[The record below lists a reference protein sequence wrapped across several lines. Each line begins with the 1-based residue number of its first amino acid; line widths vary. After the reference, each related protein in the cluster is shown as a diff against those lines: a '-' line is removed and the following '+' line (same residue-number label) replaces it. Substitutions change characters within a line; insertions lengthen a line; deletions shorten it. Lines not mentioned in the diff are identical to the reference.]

1 MARKHGGLGRGL
13 DALIPQSAPK
23 TEEVTVEIRD
33 HEAAAEQTREEKTEE
48 NVSRETLEE
57 EKENIQRDRT
67 ERRRRETTLRVSQIE
82 PNRSQ
87 PRKTFDEDAL
97 EELADS
103 IRQYGLIQPIMVQ
116 KREGYYEII
125 AGERRWRACMKAG
138 LKEVPVIIR
147 EYDDQK
153 IMELSLIENLQR
165 EDLNPMEEARAYK
178 RLMEEF
184 GLTQEE
190 IAGRVS
196 KSRPVIANALRLL
209 KLDERVQAMVEQ
221 GEISMGHA
229 RALASVLI
237 PEEQYLIALKI
248 MEEHLTVRDT
258 EKIIKNIG
266 KVPKKKEPVQK
277 DESLERIYRELE
289 NRLKSSL
296 GTKVAIHTRGT
307 GGGKVEID
315 FYTAEDLE
323 KIIDRITSE

>member
-23 TEEVTVEIRD
+23 AEEFQKKED
-33 HEAAAEQTREEKTEE
+33 AAEQIPADESEE

>member
-48 NVSRETLEE
+48 NVSRETFAEE
-57 EKENIQRDRT
+57 RDNLQRDRS

-196 KSRPVIANALRLL
+196 ISRPVIANALRLL

>member
-1 MARKHGGLGRGL
+1 MGALLG
-13 DALIPQSAPK
+13 DSVTQ
-23 TEEVTVEIRD
+23 TETEGVTSLPI
-33 HEAAAEQTREEKTEE
+33 EK
-48 NVSRETLEE
+48 VR
-57 EKENIQRDRT
+57 
-67 ERRRRETTLRVSQIE
+67 
-82 PNRSQ
+82 PNKDQ
-87 PRKTFDEDAL
+87 PRKQFHDESLSD
-97 EELADS
+97 LADS
-103 IRQYGLIQPIMVQ
+103 IRLHGILQPINVRR
-116 KREGYYEII
+116 KSSGYYEII
-125 AGERRWRACMKAG
+125 SGERRWRAAREAG
-138 LKEVPVIIR
+138 LDEVPVIVI
-147 EYDDQK
+147 EADDRK
-153 IMELSLIENLQR
+153 AMELGLIENLQR

>member
-48 NVSRETLEE
+48 NVSRETFAEE
-57 EKENIQRDRT
+57 RDHLQRDRS

>member
-23 TEEVTVEIRD
+23 AEEVQKKED
-33 HEAAAEQTREEKTEE
+33 AAEQIPADESEE

-57 EKENIQRDRT
+57 EKKNIQRDRT

>member
-23 TEEVTVEIRD
+23 AEEVQKKED
-33 HEAAAEQTREEKTEE
+33 AAEQIPADESEE

-196 KSRPVIANALRLL
+196 KSRPVITNALRLL
-209 KLDERVQAMVEQ
+209 KLDERVQTMVEQ

-266 KVPKKKEPVQK
+266 KVHKKKEPVQK

>member
-23 TEEVTVEIRD
+23 VEEVQKKED
-33 HEAAAEQTREEKTEE
+33 AAEQIPADESEE
-48 NVSRETLEE
+48 NVSRETFAEE
-57 EKENIQRDRT
+57 GDNLQRDRS

>member
-23 TEEVTVEIRD
+23 TEEVQKKED
-33 HEAAAEQTREEKTEE
+33 AAEQIPADESEE

>member
-23 TEEVTVEIRD
+23 TEEATEKIRD
-33 HEAAAEQTREEKTEE
+33 DEAAAEQTREGKTEE
-48 NVSRETLEE
+48 IVSRETFAEE
-57 EKENIQRDRT
+57 GDNLQRDRS

-116 KREGYYEII
+116 KRDGYYEII

>member
-23 TEEVTVEIRD
+23 TEESTEKIRD
-33 HEAAAEQTREEKTEE
+33 DEAAAEQTREGKTEE
-48 NVSRETLEE
+48 IVSRETFAEE
-57 EKENIQRDRT
+57 RDNLQRDRS

-87 PRKTFDEDAL
+87 PRKIFDEDAL

-116 KREGYYEII
+116 KRDGYYEII

>member
-23 TEEVTVEIRD
+23 AEEVQKKED
-33 HEAAAEQTREEKTEE
+33 AAEQIPADKAEE

-315 FYTAEDLE
+315 FYTAED
-323 KIIDRITSE
+323 

>member
-23 TEEVTVEIRD
+23 TEEVQKKED
-33 HEAAAEQTREEKTEE
+33 AAEQIPADESEE

-57 EKENIQRDRT
+57 EKENIQRDRS

>member
-23 TEEVTVEIRD
+23 AEEVQKKED
-33 HEAAAEQTREEKTEE
+33 AAEQILADESEE

>member
-48 NVSRETLEE
+48 NVSRETFAEE
-57 EKENIQRDRT
+57 RDNLQRERS

-116 KREGYYEII
+116 KRDGYYEII

>member
-23 TEEVTVEIRD
+23 TEEATEKIRD
-33 HEAAAEQTREEKTEE
+33 DEAAAEQTREGKTEE
-48 NVSRETLEE
+48 IVSRETFAEE
-57 EKENIQRDRT
+57 GDNLQRDRS

-116 KREGYYEII
+116 KRDGYYEII

-229 RALASVLI
+229 RALAS
-237 PEEQYLIALKI
+237 
-248 MEEHLTVRDT
+248 H
-258 EKIIKNIG
+258 
-266 KVPKKKEPVQK
+266 
-277 DESLERIYRELE
+277 
-289 NRLKSSL
+289 
-296 GTKVAIHTRGT
+296 
-307 GGGKVEID
+307 
-315 FYTAEDLE
+315 
-323 KIIDRITSE
+323 

>member
-48 NVSRETLEE
+48 NVSRETFAEE
-57 EKENIQRDRT
+57 RDNLQRDRS

>member
-33 HEAAAEQTREEKTEE
+33 HEAAAEQTREGKTEE
-48 NVSRETLEE
+48 IVSRETFAEE
-57 EKENIQRDRT
+57 GDNLQRDRS

-178 RLMEEF
+178 RLMEDF

-237 PEEQYLIALKI
+237 PEQQYLIALKI

>member
-33 HEAAAEQTREEKTEE
+33 HEAAAEQTREGKTEE
-48 NVSRETLEE
+48 IVSRETFAEE
-57 EKENIQRDRT
+57 GDNLQRDRS

>member
-23 TEEVTVEIRD
+23 AEEFQKKED
-33 HEAAAEQTREEKTEE
+33 AAEQIPADESEEI
-48 NVSRETLEE
+48 VSRETFAEE
-57 EKENIQRDRT
+57 GDNLQRDRS

>member
-23 TEEVTVEIRD
+23 AEEVQKMED
-33 HEAAAEQTREEKTEE
+33 AAERIPADKTEE

-165 EDLNPMEEARAYK
+165 EDLNPMEEARAYR

>member
-23 TEEVTVEIRD
+23 TEEVTEKIRD
-33 HEAAAEQTREEKTEE
+33 DEAAAEQTREGKTEE
-48 NVSRETLEE
+48 IVSRETFAEE
-57 EKENIQRDRT
+57 GDNLQRDRS

>member
-48 NVSRETLEE
+48 NVSRETFAEE
-57 EKENIQRDRT
+57 RDNLQRDRS

-116 KREGYYEII
+116 KRDGYYEII

-221 GEISMGHA
+221 GEISM
-229 RALASVLI
+229 VLI

>member
-23 TEEVTVEIRD
+23 AEEVQKKED
-33 HEAAAEQTREEKTEE
+33 AAEQIPADESEE

-209 KLDERVQAMVEQ
+209 KLDERVQTMVEQ

>member
-23 TEEVTVEIRD
+23 AEEVQKKED
-33 HEAAAEQTREEKTEE
+33 AAEQIPADESEE

>member
-23 TEEVTVEIRD
+23 AEEVQKKED
-33 HEAAAEQTREEKTEE
+33 AAEQIPADKSEE

>member
-23 TEEVTVEIRD
+23 TEEVTEEIRD

-48 NVSRETLEE
+48 NVSRETFAEE
-57 EKENIQRDRT
+57 RDNLQRDRS

>member
-33 HEAAAEQTREEKTEE
+33 HEAAAEQTREGKTEE
-48 NVSRETLEE
+48 IVSREAFAEE
-57 EKENIQRDRT
+57 GDNLQRDRS

-116 KREGYYEII
+116 KRDGYYEII

>member
-23 TEEVTVEIRD
+23 AEEVQKKED
-33 HEAAAEQTREEKTEE
+33 AAEQIPADESEE

-229 RALASVLI
+229 RALASV
-237 PEEQYLIALKI
+237 PEPQVGSYGAVHNSEGGDQPMA
-248 MEEHLTVRDT
+248 EV
-258 EKIIKNIG
+258 
-266 KVPKKKEPVQK
+266 
-277 DESLERIYRELE
+277 
-289 NRLKSSL
+289 L
-296 GTKVAIHTRGT
+296 GRG
-307 GGGKVEID
+307 V
-315 FYTAEDLE
+315 
-323 KIIDRITSE
+323 

>member
-48 NVSRETLEE
+48 NVSRETFAEE
-57 EKENIQRDRT
+57 RDNLQRDRS

-116 KREGYYEII
+116 KRDGYYEII

>member
-23 TEEVTVEIRD
+23 TEEATEKIRD
-33 HEAAAEQTREEKTEE
+33 DEAAAEQTREGKTEE
-48 NVSRETLEE
+48 IVSRETFAEE
-57 EKENIQRDRT
+57 GDNVQRDRS

>member
-23 TEEVTVEIRD
+23 AEEVQKKED
-33 HEAAAEQTREEKTEE
+33 AAEQIPADESEE

-116 KREGYYEII
+116 KRDGYYEII

-190 IAGRVS
+190 MAGRVS

-209 KLDERVQAMVEQ
+209 KLDERVQNMVEQ

>member
-23 TEEVTVEIRD
+23 TEEVTEEIRD
-33 HEAAAEQTREEKTEE
+33 HKAAAEQTREEKTEE
-48 NVSRETLEE
+48 NVSRETFAEE
-57 EKENIQRDRT
+57 RDNLQRDRS

>member
-23 TEEVTVEIRD
+23 TEEVQKKED
-33 HEAAAEQTREEKTEE
+33 AAEQIPADESEE

-87 PRKTFDEDAL
+87 PRKIFDEDAL

-116 KREGYYEII
+116 KRDGYYEII

>member
-23 TEEVTVEIRD
+23 AEEVQKKED
-33 HEAAAEQTREEKTEE
+33 AAEQIPADESEE

-296 GTKVAIHTRGT
+296 GTKVAIHTRGS

>member
-48 NVSRETLEE
+48 IVSRETFAEE
-57 EKENIQRDRT
+57 GDNLQRDRS

>member
-23 TEEVTVEIRD
+23 AEEVQKKED
-33 HEAAAEQTREEKTEE
+33 AAEQIPADESEE

-97 EELADS
+97 EELTDS

-116 KREGYYEII
+116 KRDGYYEII

>member
-1 MARKHGGLGRGL
+1 MNLN
-13 DALIPQSAPK
+13 
-23 TEEVTVEIRD
+23 IRD
-33 HEAAAEQTREEKTEE
+33 IFDRNDSDRVVKLP
-48 NVSRETLEE
+48 VKDIYPSRY
-57 EKENIQRDRT
+57 
-67 ERRRRETTLRVSQIE
+67 
-82 PNRSQ
+82 Q
-87 PRKTFDEDAL
+87 PRLRFDETAL
-97 EELADS
+97 NELTDS
-103 IRQYGLIQPIMVQ
+103 IRENGLIQPIMVQ

>member
-23 TEEVTVEIRD
+23 AEEATEKIRD
-33 HEAAAEQTREEKTEE
+33 DEAAAEQTREGKTEE
-48 NVSRETLEE
+48 IVSRETFAEE
-57 EKENIQRDRT
+57 GDNLQRDRS

>member
-33 HEAAAEQTREEKTEE
+33 HEAAAEQTRE
-48 NVSRETLEE
+48 
-57 EKENIQRDRT
+57 
-67 ERRRRETTLRVSQIE
+67 ETTLRVSQIE

>member
-23 TEEVTVEIRD
+23 TEEATEKIRD
-33 HEAAAEQTREEKTEE
+33 DEAAAEQTREEKTEE
-48 NVSRETLEE
+48 NVSRETFAEE
-57 EKENIQRDRT
+57 RDNLQRDRS